1 MIGGQPHAL
10 RSLGREAERSTKRGM
25 RGMLHY
31 APGGEEGTGGGGVR
45 LSKRHAGPVVAVS
58 AFRRWKLSV
67 GFSEHETE

>member
-31 APGGEEGTGGGGVR
+31 APGGDEGRGGGG
-45 LSKRHAGPVVAVS
+45 A
-58 AFRRWKLSV
+58 
-67 GFSEHETE
+67 